1 MKLVHSWSTLIE
13 DGSSWTRWAMS
24 PAAEVCQALFK
35 YSRQR
40 SSERKLGFFQT
51 GCGLYLYRVAGKQ
64 RAKAFSLLRS
74 SWVRVESGVPMVHN
88 TSSGR
93 FYFYHLLSY
102 IRFSCQKHTSE
113 KPKKEAKSRTK
124 PFIQQQCSKSI
135 PAIGHWQVATN
146 VSVQFHVF
154 LPRAAPSCLVAVN
167 LPLRKNPWNHCITK
181 LEFCTAKLVWVLYLK
196 GPVLGTL
203 EMKIENA
210 HMVLKAKRCQ
220 KQVMHCDEWIEH
232 TLTKMCK
239 HMRRHVRFVFLQV
252 QCSSSLKKLSYTHN
266 H

>member
-1 MKLVHSWSTLIE
+1 MNAPSQPS
-13 DGSSWTRWAMS
+13 GQQ
-24 PAAEVCQALFK
+24 AESIASATMQP
-35 YSRQR
+35 
-40 SSERKLGFFQT
+40 
-51 GCGLYLYRVAGKQ
+51 
-64 RAKAFSLLRS
+64 KAFSLLRS

-232 TLTKMCK
+232 SLTKMCK